1 LSKEVIIYGVG
12 SPLLLDYEESLA
24 RAEFEICM
32 AVENVPGKCWL
43 TEGPP
48 VVKPHSIAPVYLNLP
63 FLVPIFTPAYRQ
75 LAALEA
81 KELGFT
87 EPLNLIDRSA
97 SIPRALELEHG
108 LYINS
113 GCSIGAG
120 SCFKEF
126 VSINRGANIG
136 HHTHLEKFV
145 SIGPGANI
153 GSMVRI
159 NKGVFIG
166 AGATVLPEITI
177 GENAI
182 VAAGAVVTQNVPPHS
197 LVAGNP
203 AQIMKEN
210 IPGYKGVTVK

>member
-1 LSKEVIIYGVG
+1 MGKEVIIYGVG

-24 RAEFEICM
+24 RAELKIYM

-48 VVKPHSIAPVYLNLP
+48 VIKPHSITPDNLKLP
-63 FLVPIFTPAYRQ
+63 FLVPLFTPAYRQ

-81 KELGFT
+81 IDIGFT
-87 EPLNLIDRSA
+87 HALNLIDRSA
-97 SIPRALELEHG
+97 SIPRALEAGHG

-120 SCFKEF
+120 VQFKEF

-136 HHTHLEKFV
+136 HHAYLEKFV

-166 AGATVLPEITI
+166 AGATVLHEITI
-177 GENAI
+177 GENAVI
-182 VAAGAVVTQNVPPHS
+182 AAGAVVTQNVPPHS

-203 AQIMKEN
+203 ARIMKEN
-210 IPGYKGVTVK
+210 IPGYKDVTVK

>member
-12 SPLLLDYEESLA
+12 SPLLVDYEESLA
-24 RAEFEICM
+24 RAELEICM

-48 VVKPHSIAPVYLNLP
+48 LVKPHSIAPTYFKLP

-87 EPLNLIDRSA
+87 EPLNLIDRSV
-97 SIPRALELEHG
+97 SIPRALEVEHG

-120 SCFKEF
+120 SHFKEF

-166 AGATVLPEITI
+166 AGATVLHEITI

-182 VAAGAVVTQNVPPHS
+182 VAAGAVVTRNVPPHS

-203 AQIMKEN
+203 ARIVKEN
-210 IPGYKGVTVK
+210 IPGYKDLTVK